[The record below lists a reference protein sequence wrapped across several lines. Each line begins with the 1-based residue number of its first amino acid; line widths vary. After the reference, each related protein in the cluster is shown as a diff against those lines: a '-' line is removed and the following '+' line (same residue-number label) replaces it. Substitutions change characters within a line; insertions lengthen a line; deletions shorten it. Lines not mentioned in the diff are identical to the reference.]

1 MVLRPSPRPSVL
13 ALSRTRS
20 RGRRCHFW
28 CSISPTPRRGRDAS
42 RGPVDPPHPV
52 RRAPAGAL
60 IDRVDKRQLLTACD
74 ISGVARTSCWAPSR
88 CFVAS
93 PPPRRRA
100 IPDGGT
106 LALGGF
112 AIGRRRRRER
122 EVDRRARPPAGPRRL
137 LRMPPILQISAAQL
151 APLAVRNVMHEIGD
165 GLSSRHRAQWRSRSR
180 APRNRERCR
189 RDFHA
194 ATGLRG
200 ARASCR

>member
-137 LRMPPILQISAAQL
+137 LPAMACRRGIERSGVRGRVRLAIASAAV
-151 APLAVRNVMHEIGD
+151 ATFTPLRDYAVREP
-165 GLSSRHRAQWRSRSR
+165 RAD
-180 APRNRERCR
+180 EV
-189 RDFHA
+189 
-194 ATGLRG
+194 
-200 ARASCR
+200 